1 MKVCLVSP
9 YDLSLPGGVNKHVRS
24 LAERLRAKGDEVE
37 VIGPATSTGGLGAH
51 VTGFRGVVSVHANN
65 SDNRIGL
72 FTSPVAVAQYMRRG
86 AFDVVHVHEPLTP
99 PLPFYVVWAS
109 RAAARVC
116 TFHRYSEDEGVAT
129 RTARRILAP
138 HLRAYDA
145 GIAVSEAAARYARVA
160 WPRPLTIVPNGVDAG
175 FFAPPAVPPA
185 DASGIKLLKLL
196 FVGQRMDQRK
206 GFSVLLEAFER
217 LRASGPGGNAATL
230 DVVGYGGSGGP
241 EGDIGRPAE
250 APASLPGV
258 TFHGIVDEAALRQ
271 LMHSADA
278 LVAPALGCES
288 FGMVLIEAMAAG
300 RAVVCSDIEGYRQVA
315 SSAGTVLVPPG
326 DAGRLTE
333 ALVELARSPE
343 RRRTMGAGNSAY
355 ARLYDWTLVASQV
368 HAVYS
373 RAVEAAAVRGATPAR
388 SRAFPG
394 RVSIPDRAPQSD
406 DAGAGALREI

>member
-1 MKVCLVSP
+1 VKICLVSP

-37 VIGPATSTGGLGAH
+37 VMGPATSTDRLGAH
-51 VTGFRGVVSVHANN
+51 VTGFRGVVSIHANN

-72 FTSPVAVAQYMRRG
+72 FTSPAAVARYMRQG

-109 RAAARVC
+109 KTVARVC

-138 HLRAYDA
+138 HLRAYDT
-145 GIAVSEAAARYARVA
+145 GIAVSEAAAQYARVA
-160 WPRPLTIVPNGVDAG
+160 WPRQLTIVPNGVDAG
-175 FFAPPAVPPA
+175 FFAPPADRRAAAPG
-185 DASGIKLLKLL
+185 SKLLKLL

-206 GFSVLLEAFER
+206 GFSVLLQAFDR
-217 LRASGPGGNAATL
+217 IRANGVAASL
-230 DVVGYGGSGGP
+230 DVVGYGGTI
-241 EGDIGRPAE
+241 DANGRPQD
-250 APASLPGV
+250 APANLPGV
-258 TFHGIVDEAALRQ
+258 TFHGILDEAGLRH
-271 LMHSADA
+271 LMHGVDA

-315 SSAGTVLVPPG
+315 SPGGTVLVPPG
-326 DAGRLTE
+326 DVARLAD
-333 ALVELARSPE
+333 ALAELARSPE
-343 RRRTMGAGNSAY
+343 RWVPMGGRNAVY
-355 ARLYDWTLVASQV
+355 ARQYDWGLIASQV
-368 HAVYS
+368 RAVYS

-394 RVSIPDRAPQSD
+394 RAPTPDLTPQSD

>member
-1 MKVCLVSP
+1 MKICLVSP

-37 VIGPATSTGGLGAH
+37 VIGPATSTDRLGAH

-72 FTSPVAVAQYMRRG
+72 FTSPAAVARYMRRG

-99 PLPFYVVWAS
+99 PLPFYVVWAT
-109 RAAARVC
+109 RAVARVC
-116 TFHRYSEDEGVAT
+116 TFHRYSEHEDVVT

-145 GIAVSEAAARYARVA
+145 GIAVSEAAAQYARVA
-160 WPRPLTIVPNGVDAG
+160 WPRALAIVPNGVDAG
-175 FFAPPAVPPA
+175 FFAPPAAPDAPRA
-185 DASGIKLLKLL
+185 DRPGIKLL

-206 GFSVLLEAFER
+206 GFSVLLEAFKR
-217 LRASGPGGNAATL
+217 LRASGPDGHLASL
-230 DVVGYGGSGGP
+230 DVVGYGGHGA
-241 EGDIGRPAE
+241 GDTPPGELPANI
-250 APASLPGV
+250 PGV
-258 TFHGIVDEAALRQ
+258 TFHGIVDESALRR
-271 LMHSADA
+271 LMHGADA

-315 SSAGTVLVPPG
+315 SPRGTVLVPPG
-326 DAGRLTE
+326 DASRLAD

-343 RRRTMGAGNSAY
+343 RRLIMGAENSVY
-355 ARLYDWTLVASQV
+355 ARQYDWTLVASQV
-368 HAVYS
+368 RAVYS

-394 RVSIPDRAPQSD
+394 RASTPDRTPQSD